1 MNNHPTQ
8 SPRKRATNRATTP
21 QDRFSAVGM
30 TYDTAEPST
39 RQIASYS
46 VHPGGDCPPATPG
59 LVGRATGARASTAR
73 APILTPAA
81 GWGEYFQPRP
91 MSRKDLTMGFLDQF
105 RRKARERV
113 QTQADEYR
121 RLVALAA
128 AEGDLAE
135 LDGDALLSAADALS
149 RTAAQ
154 IEADV
159 ATMREEREL
168 IPLAG
173 QQAKRLADAKSAMA
187 AMVDAGNRADA
198 MRAEAKRIVD
208 EAQANHR
215 RAIHLADD
223 ANAAV
228 SKLADLRKRNAWLFG
243 LPEPEVKPTAATVT
257 ETADGVFTE

>member
-1 MNNHPTQ
+1 
-8 SPRKRATNRATTP
+8 
-21 QDRFSAVGM
+21 
-30 TYDTAEPST
+30 
-39 RQIASYS
+39 
-46 VHPGGDCPPATPG
+46 
-59 LVGRATGARASTAR
+59 
-73 APILTPAA
+73 
-81 GWGEYFQPRP
+81 
-91 MSRKDLTMGFLDQF
+91 MGFLDQF